1 MCEWATEVVI
11 ANYDEFEIQGY
22 EEVLVAP
29 TCLGGGVVK
38 DSVEVL
44 HSFK

>member
-29 TCLGGGVVK
+29 TCLGGGG
-38 DSVEVL
+38 SQRL
-44 HSFK
+44 RGSFTFI